1 MDFEPRP
8 HLNMNAKTL
17 LSTID
22 LKEDYPQNSLDLVQG
37 TQSDPQKERYSCN
50 PTTEMKGGSQNL
62 AAYNISPLA
71 AGGPRGLTKS
81 KSDGLESVAATATV

>member
-1 MDFEPRP
+1 M
-8 HLNMNAKTL
+8 
-17 LSTID
+17 I
-22 LKEDYPQNSLDLVQG
+22 LKILWIWCRELKVTHKKRDIAAI
-37 TQSDPQKERYSCN
+37 R